1 VGRNNLKATHRPTYM
16 GTAASTKGRGSARI
30 GVQDDDLGGGVGGG
44 GGGATVGVGEGPG
57 HMKTRDGRGGGDGA
71 VASTAA
77 RPSTQATPA
86 PSQKLRGARG
96 RRARAREA
104 TVQTFV
110 LPRRDSGSGEP
121 EVEVEEDDM
130 HPATGAAKPDPRR
143 RAVAGAVVATGLPV
157 QPGGSQHPGTTRGV
171 SVSTRNSRGLAGSQV
186 AAAQGTRTPLGG
198 ARYPVLP
205 T

>member
-1 VGRNNLKATHRPTYM
+1 M

-30 GVQDDDLGGGVGGG
+30 GVQDDDLGRVGGG
-44 GGGATVGVGEGPG
+44 GGGGAAVGVGEGPG
-57 HMKTRDGRGGGDGA
+57 HMKTRDGRGGGDA

-110 LPRRDSGSGEP
+110 LPRRDSESGSGEP
-121 EVEVEEDDM
+121 EVEVEEDVRY
-130 HPATGAAKPDPRR
+130 PAKHDPRR
-143 RAVAGAVVATGLPV
+143 RAVAGAVVASGLPV
-157 QPGGSQHPGTTRGV
+157 QSGGSQHPGTTRGV

-186 AAAQGTRTPLGG
+186 AATQRIRTPLGG

>member
-1 VGRNNLKATHRPTYM
+1 M

-30 GVQDDDLGGGVGGG
+30 GVQDDDLGGVGGG
-44 GGGATVGVGEGPG
+44 GGGGAAVGVGEGPG
-57 HMKTRDGRGGGDGA
+57 HLKTRDGRGGGDA

-77 RPSTQATPA
+77 RPSTQAAPA
-86 PSQKLRGARG
+86 PNQKLRGARG

-121 EVEVEEDDM
+121 EVEVVEDDM

-143 RAVAGAVVATGLPV
+143 RAVAGAVVASGLPV
-157 QPGGSQHPGTTRGV
+157 QRGGSQHPGTTRGV
-171 SVSTRNSRGLAGSQV
+171 SVSTRNSRGHAGSNV
-186 AAAQGTRTPLGG
+186 AAATAAQGTRTPLGG
-198 ARYPVLP
+198 ARYPVASGSTTP
-205 T
+205 G